1 LHQYSHH
8 FTKIWVRLTM
18 KFKRPS
24 FEAIAHITFVAAAA
38 AILTCGWVLYSASA
52 RATESTRWVSHT
64 LEVIK
69 AFHEVDE
76 QISRAESAQRGYLL
90 TSSDVYLGERD
101 QALAAEGVAVI
112 AIKELTTDNTDQQRR
127 VSQLEKLNAQ
137 RISIMHENER
147 LLQTQGIESVRVR
160 LAAGF
165 GRAVTKAIY
174 DLTNDMEQEEM
185 RLLEARRTAERQRH
199 ESTQVALF
207 AAMFISMAVLIPGY
221 LGFVV
226 QSRARRH
233 AERKVLDLAES
244 LPGTVYQARSDA
256 HGGSLH
262 FEFVSAS
269 SEELFGIARQ
279 SIIRNPDTIWACV
292 PEEDRRAIAAAVE
305 NSALTLKPLRH
316 DFRTNRASGETR
328 WIRSR
333 ASLRREPDGSILWNG
348 YWEDISGQKLLEQS
362 LRDAKEAAEAG
373 NRTKSIFLATMSHE
387 IRTPMNG
394 VLGMLELLSL
404 TTLNAEQR
412 TTLEVVRE
420 SGKSLQ
426 RIIDD
431 ILDFSKIEANKL
443 EVRPTVASIAS
454 TIEAVSNIF
463 SGNASSKS
471 LDLRCY
477 VDPQISPALFVDPLR
492 LRQILNNF
500 VSNALKFTEKGHIEI
515 RAEIL
520 GKADGEEHVRFS
532 VTDTGIG
539 ISEEDQSRLFQ
550 PFVQAADEIAPR
562 FGGTGL
568 GLTICRRL
576 AEMMGG
582 SIHMVSEVGVGT
594 TMTLDLS
601 LPIANAKELPEMDR
615 AGPPDFFR
623 TTMMRR
629 RAPDAASAE
638 AEGTLALLADD
649 HPTNRSLIVRQIN
662 LLGYAAES
670 AENGVIALEKW
681 KSGRFGVLITDCN
694 MPEMNGYE
702 LTRRIREFEAAKGDK
717 RIPIIACTAN
727 ALGGEAETCFAAGM
741 DDYLAKPVQ
750 LSELAKKLDHW
761 LPIARPA
768 APLDRAA
775 LANLTGGDIAVEREI
790 LMDFRRANEDDAAML
805 KRAVDQSNSLE
816 VTTAS
821 HRIKGASKMIGAMGL
836 AAVCERL
843 ERASRSNDW
852 PAIRANM
859 GAFEHELQRLNHFCE
874 EDRWALAS

>member
-1 LHQYSHH
+1 
-8 FTKIWVRLTM
+8 LTTNL
-18 KFKRPS
+18 KRAS
-24 FEAIAHITFVAAAA
+24 FQALAHITFVAAAA
-38 AILTCGWVLYSASA
+38 AILTSGWALYSASA
-52 RATESTRWVSHT
+52 RATESTRWVGHT

-90 TSSDVYLGERD
+90 TTSESYLGERD
-101 QALAAEGVAVI
+101 QALAAERAAVI
-112 AIKELTTDNTDQQRR
+112 AIKELTTDNTEQQRR
-127 VSQLEKLNAQ
+127 VSELEKLNAQ

-147 LLQTQGIESVRVR
+147 LLRAEGSESVRIR

-165 GRAVTKAIY
+165 ARAATKTIY
-174 DLTNDMEQEEM
+174 DLTNNMEQQEI
-185 RLLEARRTAERQRH
+185 RLLEAHRAAERQRH

-207 AAMFISMAVLIPGY
+207 AAMFISLVVLIPGY
-221 LGFVV
+221 LGFIV

-244 LPGTVYQARSDA
+244 LPGTVYRARSDA
-256 HGGSLH
+256 RGGWLR

-269 SEELFGIARQ
+269 SEELFGITRQ
-279 SIIRNPDTIWACV
+279 SMIQNADLIWACV
-292 PEEDRRAIAAAVE
+292 LEEDRRAVAAAVE
-305 NSALTLKPLRH
+305 NSARTLKPLGH
-316 DFRTNRASGETR
+316 DFRIMRAAGETR
-328 WIRSR
+328 WIRCR
-333 ASLRREPDGSILWNG
+333 ASLRREHDGGILWNG
-348 YWEDISGQKLLEQS
+348 YWVDISGEKLLEQS
-362 LRDAKEAAEAG
+362 LHDAKEAAEAG
-373 NRTKSIFLATMSHE
+373 NRAKSIFLATMSHE

-404 TTLNAEQR
+404 TKLDAEQR
-412 TTLEVVRE
+412 TTLAVVRE

-431 ILDFSKIEANKL
+431 ILDFSKIEADKL
-443 EVRPTVASIAS
+443 EVRPTVASIAL
-454 TIEAVSNIF
+454 TIKAVSNIF

-471 LDLRCY
+471 LDLRYY
-477 VDPQISPALFVDPLR
+477 VDPQLSPALLVDPIR

-515 RAEIL
+515 RAEFL
-520 GKADGEEHVRFS
+520 GRADGEERVRFS

-539 ISEEDQSRLFQ
+539 ISEEDQGQLFQ
-550 PFVQAADEIAPR
+550 PFVQAAVEVAPR

-568 GLTICRRL
+568 GLTICKRL

-582 SIHMVSEVGVGT
+582 SIDMVSELGVGT
-594 TMTLDLS
+594 TMALELS
-601 LPIANAKELPEMDR
+601 LPIANANELPEVS
-615 AGPPDFFR
+615 PVVPSDFLL
-623 TTMMRR
+623 TTTIMRR
-629 RAPDAASAE
+629 RVPDTASAE

-649 HPTNRSLIVRQIN
+649 HPTNRTMIVRQIN

-670 AENGVIALEKW
+670 AENGIIALEKW
-681 KSGRFGVLITDCN
+681 KSGRFGILITDCN

-702 LTRRIREFEAAKGDK
+702 LTRRIRQLEAKKGDK

-727 ALGGEAETCFAAGM
+727 ALDGEAEICLAAGM

-750 LSELAKKLDHW
+750 LNELAKKIDHW

-768 APLDRAA
+768 APLDRTA
-775 LANLTGGDIAVEREI
+775 LASLTGGDVAAEREI
-790 LMDFRRANEDDAAML
+790 LIDFRRVNAEDTAML
-805 KRAVDQSNSLE
+805 KRAVDGSKILE

-843 ERASRSNDW
+843 ESASRAEDW
-852 PAIRANM
+852 VTIRANM
-859 GAFEHELQRLNHFCE
+859 GAFEHELERLNHYCE

>member
-1 LHQYSHH
+1 MN
-8 FTKIWVRLTM
+8 FR
-18 KFKRPS
+18 RPS
-24 FEAIAHITFVAAAA
+24 FKSIGHIAFVAAAVL
-38 AILTCGWVLYSASA
+38 IVTGGWVLYAESV
-52 RATESTRWVSHT
+52 RTTESTRWVSHT

-90 TSSDVYLGERD
+90 TTAEMYLKDRD
-101 QALAAEGVAVI
+101 RALAAERAAVT
-112 AIKELTTDNTDQQRR
+112 AIEEMTTDNKDQQRR

-137 RISIMHENER
+137 RMAIMHENER
-147 LLQTQGIESVRVR
+147 LLQTEGSESVHIR
-160 LAAGF
+160 LASGLGHEA
-165 GRAVTKAIY
+165 TKAIY
-174 DLTNDMEQEEM
+174 GLTNDMEQEEM
-185 RLLEARRTAERQRH
+185 RLLEVRRAAERQRH

-207 AAMFISMAVLIPGY
+207 AAMLISVAVLIVGY
-221 LGFVV
+221 MGFIV

-244 LPGTVYQARSDA
+244 LPGTAYRARSDA
-256 HGGSLH
+256 HGGSLR

-269 SEELFGIARQ
+269 SEELFGITRQ
-279 SIIRNPDTIWACV
+279 SVIQNADLIWACV
-292 PEEDRRAIAAAVE
+292 LAEDRRAIAAAVE
-305 NSALTLKPLRH
+305 NSARTLKSLRH
-316 DFRTNRASGETR
+316 DFRIKRAAGETR

-333 ASLRREPDGSILWNG
+333 ASVRREPDGSILWNG
-348 YWEDISGQKLLEQS
+348 YWVDISGEKLLEQS
-362 LRDAKEAAEAG
+362 LHNAKEAAEAG

-404 TTLNAEQR
+404 TTLDGEQR

-431 ILDFSKIEANKL
+431 ILDFSKIEAGKL
-443 EVRPTVASIAS
+443 EVRPSVASIAS
-454 TIEAVSNIF
+454 TINAVSNIF
-463 SGNASSKS
+463 SGNASSKHV
-471 LDLRCY
+471 DLTCY
-477 VDPQISPALFVDPLR
+477 IDPQISPALFVDPMR

-500 VSNALKFTEKGHIEI
+500 VSNALKFTEKGRIEI
-515 RAEIL
+515 RAERL
-520 GKADGEEHVRFS
+520 GGADGEERVRFS

-539 ISEEDQSRLFQ
+539 IAKEDQARLFQ

-568 GLTICRRL
+568 GLTICKRL

-582 SIHMVSEVGVGT
+582 SIDMVSEVGVGT
-594 TMTLDLS
+594 TMTLELS
-601 LPIANAKELPEMDR
+601 LPIADAKDLPEVDPV
-615 AGPPDFFR
+615 GPPDFLR

-629 RAPDAASAE
+629 RAPDIASAE

-670 AENGVIALEKW
+670 AENGIIALEKW
-681 KSGRFGVLITDCN
+681 KSGRFGILITDCN

-702 LTRRIREFEAAKGDK
+702 LTRRIRELEATNGDR

-727 ALGGEAETCFAAGM
+727 ALGGEAEICFAAGM

-750 LSELAKKLDHW
+750 LTELSKKLDHW

-768 APLDRAA
+768 EPLDRSA
-775 LANLTGGDIAVEREI
+775 LASLTGGDIAAEREI
-790 LMDFRRANEDDAAML
+790 LMDFRRANEEDAAML
-805 KRAVDQSNSLE
+805 KRAVAGSNIPE

-843 ERASRSNDW
+843 ERASRADDW
-852 PAIRANM
+852 LTVRANM
-859 GAFEHELQRLNHFCE
+859 GAFEHELERLNHYCE